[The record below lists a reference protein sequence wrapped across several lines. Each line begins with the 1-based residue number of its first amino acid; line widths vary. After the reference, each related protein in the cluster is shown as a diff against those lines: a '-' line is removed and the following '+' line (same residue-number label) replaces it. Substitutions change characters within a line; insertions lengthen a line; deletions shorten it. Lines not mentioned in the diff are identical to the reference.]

1 MLGYIEYLGLPISV
15 AFVLAIIFVI
25 AEGSEK
31 ILKAKE
37 QIMSE
42 VFNAKKRMT
51 RRRKEK
57 EALGK
62 LVDLM
67 DSLEQVPETLKN
79 VNALLSN
86 VDKHYNSDNI
96 AMRNSWIK
104 GVDSNID
111 EMRQWMQKLDE
122 KLDKNSNDTLAIRI
136 ENMRNTIIDF
146 AAFVSD
152 GSKQVTRE
160 QFNRVFKLYEEYE
173 KIISENGLTNG
184 EVDIAIRIIRES
196 YENHLRSHN
205 FIEDGWEM

>member
-15 AFVLAIIFVI
+15 AFVLAIIFVV

-51 RRRKEK
+51 RKRKEK

-79 VNALLSN
+79 VNTLLSN

-96 AMRNSWIK
+96 AMRNSWMM
-104 GVDSNID
+104 GVDSNIN
-111 EMRQWMQKLDE
+111 EMRGWMERLDE
-122 KLDKNSNDTLAIRI
+122 KLDKNSSVTLSIRI
-136 ENMRNTIIDF
+136 DNMRTAIIDF
-146 AAFVSD
+146 ASYVTKADS
-152 GSKQVTRE
+152 QVTRE
-160 QFNRVFKLYEEYE
+160 QFNRIFKMYEEYE
-173 KIISENGLTNG
+173 DLISEHQLTNG